1 MADTLIATREGDR
14 LFCTGFRLNEFGD
27 QIFFG
32 YIKSEDGGRLD
43 VENVDV
49 LISHGYWTEI
59 VD

>member
-14 LFCTGFRLNEFGD
+14 LFCTGSRVNEFGD
-27 QIFFG
+27 KIFFG
-32 YIKSEDGGRLD
+32 YIKTEDGGRLD

-49 LISHGYWTEI
+49 LIAHGYWTEI